1 MGRALTRIVAFAG
14 VACAAAA
21 WRPGLAGDEAR
32 PQRFLLRAPPPRP
45 RRSRFRRT
53 SHPPR
58 PFQPPRPPCGEGC
71 GSTGRPEELEAFL
84 ILFPHSRFAPEVR
97 QRRDQ
102 LVAAA
107 AAQQPPPP
115 QPAPRPH
122 EPVPPNLAAAAGA
135 AALAPDCGLLAAAA
149 DTTSVTLAG
158 VLQRGQERLVQG
170 MLDAFRVPAEAVRL
184 RLDAFEGPYCDALS
198 ALVLNASVP
207 PPHLPPRVALLGDR
221 PLLDG
226 ERLRL
231 RVEAPEWPA
240 HLGVFYLTVSG
251 EAAFLVA
258 DPQPRPAGA
267 SVVLEDPRWKIS
279 APFGTELLLVV
290 ASETPLFERRRPVI
304 EKLEDFTPALTAAL
318 QRARRAGARVAAR
331 ALVVETAAAR

>member
-1 MGRALTRIVAFAG
+1 MGRALTGIVALAG
-14 VACAAAA
+14 VACAAA
-21 WRPGLAGDEAR
+21 WRPGLAGDA
-32 PQRFLLRAPPPRP
+32 AGP
-45 RRSRFRRT
+45 RRSLLVRDAAAEVALPADEA
-53 SHPPR
+53 SA
-58 PFQPPRPPCGEGC
+58 EGLSAAEAALW
-71 GSTGRPEELEAFL
+71 GRLREHGRPEELDAFL
-84 ILFPHSRFAPEVR
+84 ILFPHSRFASEVR

-107 AAQQPPPP
+107 GATQQPPPP
-115 QPAPRPH
+115 QPARPQ

-149 DTTSVTLAG
+149 DATSVTLAG

-198 ALVLNASVP
+198 ALVLNASAP

-240 HLGVFYLTVSG
+240 HLGVFYLTISG
-251 EAAFLVA
+251 EAVFLVA

-279 APFGTELLLVV
+279 APFGTELLLVL
-290 ASETPLFERRRPVI
+290 ASETPLFERRRPVS

-318 QRARRAGARVAAR
+318 QRARRAGARVAVR

>member
-1 MGRALTRIVAFAG
+1 M
-14 VACAAAA
+14 
-21 WRPGLAGDEAR
+21 
-32 PQRFLLRAPPPRP
+32 
-45 RRSRFRRT
+45 
-53 SHPPR
+53 
-58 PFQPPRPPCGEGC
+58 
-71 GSTGRPEELEAFL
+71 
-84 ILFPHSRFAPEVR
+84 FPHSRFAPEVR

-107 AAQQPPPP
+107 GAAQQPPPP
-115 QPAPRPH
+115 QLAPRPP

-149 DTTSVTLAG
+149 DATSVTLAG